1 MKVSLGLYLLASLYL
16 LTVGADDVSVDGLDD
31 ELGEGGRGG
40 CADTSA
46 GPGQCSRSAEPRSG
60 RHKRRALELPNG
72 AQLSFQ
78 TRQAGLFFCIS
89 FLTLPFGQKVR
100 INSIDPRLLDP
111 KYLKVSRNFLHMSR
125 F

>member
-1 MKVSLGLYLLASLYL
+1 MKVSLGLYVLASLYL

-31 ELGEGGRGG
+31 ELGEAGGGGG

-46 GPGQCSRSAEPRSG
+46 GPGKCSRSAEPRSG

-78 TRQAGLFFCIS
+78 TRQAGLFFAIY
-89 FLTLPFGQKVR
+89 F
-100 INSIDPRLLDP
+100 
-111 KYLKVSRNFLHMSR
+111 
-125 F
+125 

>member
-1 MKVSLGLYLLASLYL
+1 MKVSLGLCLLASLYL
-16 LTVGADDVSVDGLDD
+16 LTVGADDVPVDGLDD
-31 ELGEGGRGG
+31 ELGEGGGGG

-78 TRQAGLFFCIS
+78 TRQAGLFFA
-89 FLTLPFGQKVR
+89 FHF
-100 INSIDPRLLDP
+100 
-111 KYLKVSRNFLHMSR
+111 Y
-125 F
+125 

>member
-1 MKVSLGLYLLASLYL
+1 MKVSLGLYVLASLYL

-31 ELGEGGRGG
+31 ELGEAGGRGG

-46 GPGQCSRSAEPRSG
+46 GPGKCSRSAEPRSG

-78 TRQAGLFFCIS
+78 TRQAGLFFAIY
-89 FLTLPFGQKVR
+89 F
-100 INSIDPRLLDP
+100 
-111 KYLKVSRNFLHMSR
+111 
-125 F
+125 

>member
-16 LTVGADDVSVDGLDD
+16 LTVGADDVPVDGLDD
-31 ELGEGGRGG
+31 ELGEGGGGG

-78 TRQAGLFFCIS
+78 TRQAGLFFA
-89 FLTLPFGQKVR
+89 FHF
-100 INSIDPRLLDP
+100 
-111 KYLKVSRNFLHMSR
+111 
-125 F
+125 